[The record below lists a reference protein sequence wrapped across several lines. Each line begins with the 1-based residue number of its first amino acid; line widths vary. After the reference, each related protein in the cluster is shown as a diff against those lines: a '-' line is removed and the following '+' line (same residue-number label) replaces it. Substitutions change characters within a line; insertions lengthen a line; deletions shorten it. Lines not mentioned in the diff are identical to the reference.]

1 MIFGRRGSR
10 VPEPLAAA
18 LERDEHLM
26 GLTPTTDGRTLAAS
40 RFGLWVVDGDAA
52 ERWDWHLISKA
63 RLADRVLTLVV
74 ADPVG
79 RWADG
84 TVLLADRPEV
94 QLRPERPTK
103 LTDAVHQRVRHSVAA
118 SRHLD
123 WPGAGGWVVLRR
135 VAGHDG
141 LTVQLR
147 MDLGTDAESPG
158 FAGAVAATVAE
169 LWPVGVPRT

>member
-1 MIFGRRGSR
+1 L
-10 VPEPLAAA
+10 VAA
-18 LERDEHLM
+18 LDRDEHLM
-26 GLTPTTDGRTLAAS
+26 GLTPTADGRTLAAS

-63 RLADRVLTLVV
+63 RLADRVLTLIV
-74 ADPVG
+74 ADPIG
-79 RWADG
+79 RWPDG
-84 TVLLADRPEV
+84 TMLLADRPEV
-94 QLRPERPTK
+94 QLRPERLTK

-123 WPGAGGWVVLRR
+123 WPDAGGWVVLRR
-135 VAGHDG
+135 VAGQDG

-147 MDLGTDAESPG
+147 VDRDANPNSPG